1 MSHIRVVIS
10 EIQPN
15 KLKVAKSLKSGITFV
30 EVWGYYSTCLFW
42 KIKKILNVLEGLQSF
57 HTSFLGVN
65 RKKKFHLLRDI
76 QNLLS

>member
-30 EVWGYYSTCLFW
+30 EV
-42 KIKKILNVLEGLQSF
+42 
-57 HTSFLGVN
+57 
-65 RKKKFHLLRDI
+65 
-76 QNLLS
+76 